1 MAALYG
7 TLLSVGGLKED
18 YLVKALA
25 EYKKRISAYMRLE
38 EIVLKEEKLQD
49 ETPTAVSAALEAEG
63 EKILAQIPKD
73 AYVIALCVEGKEL
86 DSVALAEK
94 IAEAGRLS
102 GKIFFVI
109 GSSYGLSPKVKAR
122 ADFKLSVSKLTFP
135 HQLMRVLLLEVLYR
149 CMNITKGTR
158 YHK

>member
-7 TLLSVGGLKED
+7 TLLCVGTLKED
-18 YLVKALA
+18 YLVKAVA

-38 EIVLKEEKLQD
+38 EIVIREEKLSD
-49 ETPTAVSAALEAEG
+49 ESPAAVAAALEAEG
-63 EKILAQIPKD
+63 EKILARIPKD
-73 AYVIALCVEGKEL
+73 AYVFALCVEGKEL
-86 DSVALAEK
+86 DSIALAEK
-94 IAEAGRLS
+94 IAEAGGVS

-122 ADFKLSVSKLTFP
+122 ADFRLSVSKLTFP
-135 HQLMRVLLLEVLYR
+135 HPLMRVILGEALYR
-149 CMNITKGTR
+149 SLTILAGKK